1 MNTTIMRADQLE
13 ARFERLLVDFGNL
26 QQQVAGLLNQLQGL
40 QGGNQQPQG
49 GGGGVTYMVMAPT
62 AAITAGLL
70 TPLTGQTVVVI
81 SGAATVTVSTNA
93 TIYNNMAS
101 NTVISKPLVVGPNN
115 DGTYTVIT
123 QSC

>member
-1 MNTTIMRADQLE
+1 MSYDNSANAMRRLE
-13 ARFERLLVDFGNL
+13 ERFERLLLMLADMQAAIGRT
-26 QQQVAGLLNQLQGL
+26 
-40 QGGNQQPQG
+40 QQPSYNSGGGQPG

-62 AAITAGLL
+62 AAITAGLS